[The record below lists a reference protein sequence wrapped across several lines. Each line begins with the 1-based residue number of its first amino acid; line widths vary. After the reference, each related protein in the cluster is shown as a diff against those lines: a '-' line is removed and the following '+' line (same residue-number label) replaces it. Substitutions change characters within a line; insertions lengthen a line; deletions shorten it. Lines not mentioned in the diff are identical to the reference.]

1 MFRLFDVFKE
11 ILLINENI
19 DKYIYKQIFSYV
31 IEDYKEIINDY
42 YIKNRIKNYS
52 KSIFQSSTL
61 NFHIHEYP
69 YFIDPVNLRQ
79 KIDILL
85 KKYNSQYHF
94 SHFCCNETGL
104 MYKHED
110 DNISKLLK
118 LNYNY

>member
-1 MFRLFDVFKE
+1 MYKLYDILKE
-11 ILLINENI
+11 VLLINENI

-31 IEDYKEIINDY
+31 IEDYKEIINNY

-52 KSIFQSSTL
+52 KNVFQSSSL
-61 NFHIHEYP
+61 NFHICDFP
-69 YFIDPVNLRQ
+69 YFIQIVNLRE

-85 KKYNSQYHF
+85 KEYNIQYYF
-94 SHFCCNETGL
+94 SHYCCNNTGL

-110 DNISKLLK
+110 DNICKLLK